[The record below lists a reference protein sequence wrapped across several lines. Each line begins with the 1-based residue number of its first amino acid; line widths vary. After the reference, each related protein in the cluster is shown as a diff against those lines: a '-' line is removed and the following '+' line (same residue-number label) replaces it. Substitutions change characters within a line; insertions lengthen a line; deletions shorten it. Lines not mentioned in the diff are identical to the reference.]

1 MSRGTMTKRNSIEHP
16 MAKRLGYVLK
26 RAQHAL
32 RYAMDEKLGSLG
44 LTTSQYNVLSSIH
57 AEPGISNA
65 SLSRAAFTTAQSM
78 LGIVSNLE
86 KLGLMSRVP
95 DPNHGRVKRSALTPA
110 GEQVLTRAHRALAG
124 VEETMTAGFTE
135 KEIKALTSM
144 LQRCADNMNLA

>member
-1 MSRGTMTKRNSIEHP
+1 MSRGTMTQQNSIEHP
-16 MAKRLGYVLK
+16 MAKRLGYLLK

-32 RYAMDEKLGSLG
+32 RHAMDEKLGSLS

-78 LGIVSNLE
+78 QGIVSNLE
-86 KLGLMSRVP
+86 KLGLMRRAP
-95 DPNHGRVKRSALTPA
+95 DPNHGRVKQSALTPA

-124 VEETMTAGFTE
+124 VEEAMTAGFTE

-144 LQRCADNMNLA
+144 LQRCAENMNLA

>member
-1 MSRGTMTKRNSIEHP
+1 MAKRNSVDHP
-16 MAKRLGYVLK
+16 MAKHLGYVLK

-32 RYAMDEKLGSLG
+32 RYAMDQKLATLG

-86 KLGLMSRVP
+86 KLGLMRRVP
-95 DPNHGRVKRSALTPA
+95 DPHHGRVKRSALTPA
-110 GEQVLTRAHRALAG
+110 GEEVLKRAHKALAG
-124 VEETMTAGFTE
+124 VEETMTTGFTK
-135 KEIKALTSM
+135 KETRALTSM
-144 LQRCADNMNLA
+144 LQRCADNMNLGSRV

>member
-1 MSRGTMTKRNSIEHP
+1 MSRGPMSKRTSMEHP

-65 SLSRAAFTTAQSM
+65 SLSRGAFTTAQSM
-78 LGIVSNLE
+78 LGIVLNLE
-86 KLGLMSRVP
+86 KMGLMRRVQ

-110 GEQVLTRAHRALAG
+110 GEQVLTKAHRALAG
-124 VEETMTAGFTE
+124 VEEAMTTGFTE

-144 LQRCADNMNLA
+144 LQRCADNMNPG

>member
-1 MSRGTMTKRNSIEHP
+1 MSRGAMKKRNSIDHP
-16 MAKRLGYVLK
+16 MAKHLGYVLK

-32 RYAMDEKLGSLG
+32 RYAMDERLGTLG

-86 KLGLMSRVP
+86 KLGLMRRVP
-95 DPNHGRVKRSALTPA
+95 DPHHGRVKRSALTSA
-110 GEQVLTRAHRALAG
+110 GERVLTKAHKALAG
-124 VEETMTAGFTE
+124 VEEAMTAGFTE
-135 KEIKALTSM
+135 KETMALTSM
-144 LQRCADNMNLA
+144 LQRCADNMNPG